1 MKVCALLT
9 LALAASLSAQAQAP
23 KSVLGTLSGFN
34 PNSAE
39 IEVKPDNGAAL
50 AIKIGP
56 ATVVQRITPGQTDLS
71 KAEVLK
77 ITDVGLGDRI
87 LATLG
92 PDGSEAK
99 RIVVIP
105 STDLA
110 KRDAADAADWQKR
123 GVAGVVTAVSG
134 ADITVEVRSLAA
146 ATKYTV
152 TTGPKTTFKKYAPD
166 SVRYSDAN
174 DSTATDVRV
183 GDQLRARG
191 TKNPEGTKVEAEA
204 VVFGTFLSRAG
215 TITAIN
221 LESKELTIKDL
232 ASNRPVIIS
241 FTADS
246 RVKRM
251 PDAAAMGAMMGG
263 GRGAGRGPG
272 PTTAAPPATPP
283 ATPPSAAGPGRA
295 AGAPGASAPRGPDIA
310 QMLELLPPIKFEDLK
325 TGEIAVLSAIQ
336 GARPDRV
343 TAITFLANAET
354 LVQMAMAARGNTGP
368 PPSLAGLA
376 GSISNVGP

>member
-1 MKVCALLT
+1 MNVRAL
-9 LALAASLSAQAQAP
+9 LALALEASLLVHAQAP

-34 PNSAE
+34 ANSAE

-56 ATVVQRITPGQTDLS
+56 TTVVQRITPGQTDLS

-77 ITDVGLGDRI
+77 ITDIALGDRI
-87 LATLG
+87 LATLS

-110 KRDAADAADWQKR
+110 KRDAADSADWQKR

-134 ADITVEVRSLAA
+134 AEITVEVRSLAA

-152 TTGPKTTFKKYAPD
+152 TTGPKTTFKKYASN
-166 SVRYSDAN
+166 SVRYADAK
-174 DSTATDVRV
+174 DSTAAEVRV

-232 ASNRPVIIS
+232 ASNKPVIIS

-246 RVKRM
+246 HVKRM

-263 GRGAGRGPG
+263 RGPGRGPG
-272 PTTAAPPATPP
+272 PP
-283 ATPPSAAGPGRA
+283 
-295 AGAPGASAPRGPDIA
+295 AGAPGAAAPKGPDIA

-336 GARPDRV
+336 GAKPDRV

-368 PPSLAGLA
+368 APSLAGLA